1 MEEAIDETP
10 DVYIPA
16 IVDLAGDPMRISIGE
31 TAGIQLTRFVPRP
44 EGVPAE
50 RASGEIAVL
59 TDTMI
64 TQSQRFMTTLP
75 SSPKDF
81 AFYQSQRMRAAAP
94 VGDAEEELAAFDT
107 EAAPVDAFAEDAEP
121 DFVLVDPD
129 ADPIERPSS

>member
-1 MEEAIDETP
+1 M
-10 DVYIPA
+10 
-16 IVDLAGDPMRISIGE
+16 
-31 TAGIQLTRFVPRP
+31 PRP

-50 RASGEIAVL
+50 RASSEIAVL

-94 VGDAEEELAAFDT
+94 VGDAEAELAAFDT

-121 DFVLVDPD
+121 DFVLVDPGCRSD
-129 ADPIERPSS
+129 RSSRSP